1 MTKWTPVCLLWVKTS
16 LRTKKVMHSCAGAYI
31 HTHTH
36 EWPAN
41 ASNFF
46 FVGNTHSEDNISKQL
61 LKDIYLHKN
70 QKSMHHTVVHKIG
83 DFIQAIIW
91 AYSLSQPKK

>member
-1 MTKWTPVCLLWVKTS
+1 MQVPTYT
-16 LRTKKVMHSCAGAYI
+16 

-36 EWPAN
+36 KNGQLMLAI
-41 ASNFF
+41 FF
-46 FVGNTHSEDNISKQL
+46 LVGNTHSEDNISKQL

-83 DFIQAIIW
+83 DFIQSSEPIACHN
-91 AYSLSQPKK
+91 PKSKDEL